1 MLNLSI
7 GYHVRESNV
16 EVLDSLSEKKHVA
29 IGLRLPTVVY
39 FNSLKH

>member
-7 GYHVRESNV
+7 VYHVRESNMK
-16 EVLDSLSEKKHVA
+16 VLDSLSEKKHVA
-29 IGLRLPTVVY
+29 IGLRLPTDVH